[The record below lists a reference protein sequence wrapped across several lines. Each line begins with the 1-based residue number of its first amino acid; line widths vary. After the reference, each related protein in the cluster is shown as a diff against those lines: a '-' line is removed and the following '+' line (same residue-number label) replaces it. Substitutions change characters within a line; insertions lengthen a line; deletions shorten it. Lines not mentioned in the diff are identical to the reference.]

1 MGWPDRKAKETKN
14 NGKQESMVG
23 NGEERKKNTLS
34 EALDVVRQEVNCVFG
49 WQGLVEDSQGG
60 GVATGTGQGQEQASN
75 TGST

>member
-23 NGEERKKNTLS
+23 NGEERKTTLS

-60 GVATGTGQGQEQASN
+60 GVATGTGQGQEQTTN
-75 TGST
+75 TGPT